1 MCGIVGYLGES
12 NALPYLLEGLG
23 RLEYR
28 GYDSAGVAVLDNGEI
43 HNRKSLGRVA
53 KLAAQVENNPLSGS
67 PGISHTR
74 WATHGRV
81 TEENAH
87 PHFDASGRLA
97 LVHNGVVENHRE
109 LREDLQSRGHVFRSE
124 TDSEVLAHLIG
135 ELYDTS
141 GEKSREALL
150 SAVQSALKKVRGAY
164 GLAMIHSDT
173 GNFLIGARNGS
184 PLVVGLGGDSKFVAS
199 DIGAIAD
206 WVEDVIYLEDGHIA
220 TLETDGIHISTI
232 AGEVVSCPKMIRS
245 DIKLE
250 SNGKDGFPHH
260 MLKEIH
266 EQPETLASTMKGR
279 LSHADGTAL
288 FHGLHR
294 TNEQLRELQRII
306 FTGCGTTLH
315 AAMSG
320 EYVIEELGRIPVE
333 CEYASEFRYRN
344 VPMDGHT
351 AVFAMSQSGE
361 TADTIAALRES
372 KTKGALTLG
381 ICNNVFSTISRE
393 SDGGISLRAGP
404 EIGVAATK
412 TFTSQLLVLAMIGL
426 LFGRLR
432 DLSQETGAEV
442 IDALES
448 LPALVAKTLE
458 LEPEIRVLAEKYAQA
473 GNFLFMGRQAN
484 HPVALEAALKLKE
497 ITYIPASGH
506 PSGELKHGVI
516 ALINEETP
524 SIFIAPR
531 DAVFEKNLSNI
542 EEVKARRGP
551 VIGIGT
557 EGDTEL
563 VDVCDDAILVPE
575 TPDFLTPIIN
585 IIPLQLFAYHVAV
598 ILGCDVDKPR
608 NLAKSVTVE

>member
-12 NALPYLLEGLG
+12 DALPFLLEGLG

-28 GYDSAGVAVLDNGEI
+28 GYDSAGVAVLNNGEI
-43 HNRKSLGRVA
+43 LNRKSLGRVA
-53 KLAAQVENNPLSGS
+53 HLAAEVENKPLNGS

-81 TEENAH
+81 SEENAH

-109 LREDLQSRGHVFRSE
+109 LREDLQARGHVFRSE

-141 GEKSREALL
+141 SEPSHSALL
-150 SAVQSALKKVRGAY
+150 HAVQAALRQVRGSY

-173 GNFLIGARNGS
+173 GNFLVGARNGS
-184 PLVVGLGGDSKFVAS
+184 PLVVGLGRDSKFISS

-206 WVEDVIYLEDGHIA
+206 WVDDVIYLEDGHIA
-220 TLETDGIHISTI
+220 TLGIEGLQICTI
-232 AGEVVSCPKMIRS
+232 AGETVASPKLLKP
-245 DIKLE
+245 DFKLE

-266 EQPETLASTMKGR
+266 EQPETLAATMKGR
-279 LSHADGTAL
+279 LSHAEGTAM

-294 TNEQLRELQRII
+294 TNEQLREIKRII

-320 EYVIEELGRIPVE
+320 EYLIEELGRIPVE
-333 CEYASEFRYRN
+333 CEFASEFRYRN
-344 VPMDGHT
+344 VPLDGHS

-372 KTKGALTLG
+372 KSKGAVTLG
-381 ICNNVFSTISRE
+381 ICNNVFSTIGRE
-393 SDGGISLRAGP
+393 SDGGIGLRAGP

-412 TFTSQLLVLAMIGL
+412 TFTSQLLVLAMTGL

-432 DLSQETGAEV
+432 DLSRETGGE
-442 IDALES
+442 IIHALEL
-448 LPALVAKTLE
+448 LPDLVAKTLE
-458 LEPEIRVLAEKYAQA
+458 LEPEIRILAEKYAHA

-484 HPVALEAALKLKE
+484 HPIALEAALKLKE

-516 ALINEETP
+516 ALINEDTP
-524 SIFIAPR
+524 SVFIAPR

-563 VDVCDDAILVPE
+563 ADVCDNAILVPQA
-575 TPDFLTPIIN
+575 PDFLSPIVN
-585 IIPLQLFAYHVAV
+585 IIPLQLFAYHIAV
-598 ILGCDVDKPR
+598 NLGCDVDKPR